1 VRLLPRWGIWAFVLV
16 VGRGGEVVAAAASH
30 RPDDSNPAVRAPA
43 CWSRSNFLLPG
54 NDDDVT
60 LSTETQGRVDRFG
73 VALATARGW
82 LPAFRGWFQV
92 SLSCSERCTNPVLFV
107 RLGKTGSFLSHCGKV
122 DDGIR

>member
-30 RPDDSNPAVRAPA
+30 RPDDSSPAVRAPTS
-43 CWSRSNFLLPG
+43 WSRSNFLLPG

-73 VALATARGW
+73 GCFGDCTRLVTSFSGLVSGLVVLQRALYKSSS
-82 LPAFRGWFQV
+82 FR
-92 SLSCSERCTNPVLFV
+92 
-107 RLGKTGSFLSHCGKV
+107 
-122 DDGIR
+122 